1 MSSDETTPRSSTASE
16 QPTEDLGMRATAVL
30 PDPVV
35 EERDTLRIE
44 GSSQRPEQVRP
55 EDVRA
60 EDVRASY
67 PAPYGTPSVP
77 PQTVAAAPSTPF
89 SLTSLI
95 LGVTSVFFGL
105 TVIAPVA
112 GLVFGLLGLRRE
124 PTGRTL
130 AIWGIV
136 LNAVM
141 IGLVGL
147 FLAFLIVA
155 GLLLPLVA
163 VATGDYR

>member
-1 MSSDETTPRSSTASE
+1 
-16 QPTEDLGMRATAVL
+16 MRATAVL
-30 PDPVV
+30 PDPAV
-35 EERDTLRIE
+35 ETLRSE
-44 GSSQRPEQVRP
+44 TSSQQDEQLRPEQVRP
-55 EDVRA
+55 EQVRA
-60 EDVRASY
+60 EQVRASY

-77 PQTVAAAPSTPF
+77 PHTVAAAPSTPF

-112 GLVFGLLGLRRE
+112 GLVFGVLGLRRE

-147 FLAFLIVA
+147 FLAFLIFA

>member
-35 EERDTLRIE
+35 ESPGI
-44 GSSQRPEQVRP
+44 GASSQQDEQVRP
-55 EDVRA
+55 

-77 PQTVAAAPSTPF
+77 PQTVPAAPSTPF

>member
-44 GSSQRPEQVRP
+44 GSSQHDEQVRP
-55 EDVRA
+55 

-77 PQTVAAAPSTPF
+77 PQTVPAAPSTPF